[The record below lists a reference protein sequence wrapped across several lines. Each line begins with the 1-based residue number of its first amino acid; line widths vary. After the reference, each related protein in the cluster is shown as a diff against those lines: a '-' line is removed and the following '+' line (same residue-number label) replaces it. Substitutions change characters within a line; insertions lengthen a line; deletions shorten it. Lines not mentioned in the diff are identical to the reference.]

1 MPPEDELSPY
11 PEQGYVRHVA
21 DADEERRN
29 DALLRRAQEAIDAA
43 REIVADPEVLAQVS
57 ILRAGMGLIGRCAWC
72 GRYCVGGRWFVVEP
86 KPQGLEDKTSH
97 GICDEC
103 VKVLREAGM
112 SV

>member
-1 MPPEDELSPY
+1 MPPENELSPY

-29 DALLRRAQEAIDAA
+29 DALLKRAQEAIDAA

-57 ILRAGMGLIGRCAWC
+57 ILRAGTGLIGRCAWC
-72 GRYCVGGRWFVVEP
+72 GRYRVGDRWLVVEP
-86 KPQGLEDKTSH
+86 KPQDLENKTSH
-97 GICDEC
+97 GICEDCEAN
-103 VKVLREAGM
+103 LRRVGM